1 MVNGHGGAATDAAEG
16 KDQSDRIAD
25 AAVWSTPGRGE
36 KGTRTPGPPTVETKG
51 LGPHNEPL

>member
-25 AAVWSTPGRGE
+25 ATDQSSPGRG
-36 KGTRTPGPPTVETKG
+36 GNIRAHAGPSDRGNKRDRSSQ
-51 LGPHNEPL
+51 